1 MKKNLIFLFCLIPS
15 ALFSQTWSN
24 VFVDPI
30 LQNLIQEGLQANS
43 EIRTA
48 ELSVKQSETL
58 LNAANLS
65 YLPNFMIAP
74 STTFSKVQG
83 QQHSLSYELPMK
95 MDWELSLGGKQQFQ
109 KQSAKMQVLQNQQL
123 LKYMQIILVADIA
136 NAYYTLV
143 MLERQLE
150 ISRQTLEIQKE
161 NVAVFKAL
169 KEVGQQN
176 ETAVNQ
182 AQADCQGVEA
192 SLSSLEL
199 QIQQTK
205 TALCMLLNR
214 PSGDVEHSR
223 WDDVLGIRLENIDNI
238 PLEKLSGR
246 ADVAAAQYGLQ
257 VALNTEKT
265 AKSDFYPTFSIS
277 GSVGWTNNIG
287 EIIDPAKI
295 LLNAIGSLTQPL
307 FQQKRLKSNLQVAQ
321 YQYEQ
326 AQIVFEKAL
335 LVAGGEIQ
343 DALFARDACLRR
355 ETARKQQVEFYKKA
369 YETSIELMRYSN
381 TSYLEILTAQNA
393 LLESQLLQTAE
404 ELEKQQCL
412 INIYKA
418 LGNF

>member
-1 MKKNLIFLFCLIPS
+1 MKKNLIFLFCLIPF
-15 ALFSQTWSN
+15 ALFSQTWN
-24 VFVDPI
+24 TVFVDPI

-43 EIRTA
+43 DIRTA
-48 ELSVKQSETL
+48 ELSVKQAETL
-58 LNAANLS
+58 LNSANLS

-74 STTFSKVQG
+74 SATFSKVQG
-83 QQHSLSYELPMK
+83 QKHSLSYELPLK
-95 MDWELSLGGKQQFQ
+95 MEWELSLGGKQRFR
-109 KQSAKMQVLQNQQL
+109 KQSAKMQVHQNQQL
-123 LKYMQIILVADIA
+123 LKYMQIVLVADIA
-136 NAYYTLV
+136 NAYYTLIT
-143 MLERQLE
+143 LEKQLE
-150 ISRQTLEIQKE
+150 ISQQALEIQKE
-161 NVAVFKAL
+161 NVSVFRAL
-169 KEVGQQN
+169 KEVGKQN
-176 ETAVNQ
+176 EIAVNQ

-192 SLSSLEL
+192 SLPSLEL

-223 WDDVLGIRLENIDNI
+223 WDNIQSVRLENIDTI
-238 PLEKLSGR
+238 PLEKLSER

-257 VALNTEKT
+257 LALNAKKA
-265 AKSDFYPTFSIS
+265 AKSDFYPTLSIS

-307 FQQKRLKSNLQVAQ
+307 FQQRRLKSNLQVAQ

-326 AQIVFEKAL
+326 AQIAFEKTL
-335 LVAGGEIQ
+335 LVAGGELQ

-355 ETARKQQVEFYKKA
+355 ETTRKQQVESYKKA
-369 YETSIELMRYSN
+369 YETSVEFMRYSN
-381 TSYLEILTAQNA
+381 ISYLEILTAQKA

-404 ELEKQQCL
+404 ELEKQQSM

-418 LGNF
+418 LGIF